1 METKISVIIPVY
13 NTEEYLGN
21 CLTSICTQTLKDLEI
36 ICINNASGD
45 NSLNILN
52 DFANKD
58 KRIKVINFRLNK
70 GAAQARNYGIKIA
83 KGEFISF
90 IDSDDYLETADFYE
104 KLYTRAIKAQVEIAK
119 GNYKN
124 AENNEID
131 FALNEEIRKN
141 KTSMAFAYCSA
152 IYSNNL
158 ISKNNISFPDLID
171 MEDPIFS
178 FKCAVLSNKI
188 EIVDTAYIN
197 IVKRKNSVTSGI
209 PTLEKIIDK
218 LKGLEL
224 IIDYANSINVI
235 KKESYIFVLTFWF
248 LQTFNNSI
256 VNKDFEIRAIIAE
269 TLYKLYDKIYYKK
282 EVIQSIN
289 AKAYFLA
296 ENLQTRNINKFIHF
310 DNDRQYLF
318 SKLRGNVKRS
328 LINA

>member
-1 METKISVIIPVY
+1 MPKVSVIIPVY
-13 NTEEYLGN
+13 NTEKFLRK
-21 CLTSICTQTLKDLEI
+21 CLDSVCNQTLQDIEI
-36 ICINNASGD
+36 ICINDCSTDGA
-45 NSLNILN
+45 LEILREY
-52 DFANKD
+52 ARKD
-58 KRIKVINFRLNK
+58 KRIKLIELFENG
-70 GAAQARNYGIKIA
+70 GAAKARNIGIDIA
-83 KGEFISF
+83 EGEYLGFV
-90 IDSDDYLETADFYE
+90 DSDDFVDLDFYE
-104 KLYTRAIKAQVEIAK
+104 KLYTRAIKAEVEIAK

-256 VNKDFEIRAIIAE
+256 VNKDFETSVKNLRAMGDGASV
-269 TLYKLYDKIYYKK
+269 TRGLQQASANGLSVAK
-282 EVIQSIN
+282 SIL
-289 AKAYFLA
+289 AK
-296 ENLQTRNINKFIHF
+296 RN
-310 DNDRQYLF
+310 
-318 SKLRGNVKRS
+318 
-328 LINA
+328 

>member
-1 METKISVIIPVY
+1 MPKVSVIIPVY
-13 NTEEYLGN
+13 NTEKFLRK
-21 CLTSICTQTLKDLEI
+21 CLDSVCNQTLQDIEI
-36 ICINNASGD
+36 ICINDCSTDGA
-45 NSLNILN
+45 LEILREY
-52 DFANKD
+52 ARKD
-58 KRIKVINFRLNK
+58 KRIKLIELFENG
-70 GAAQARNYGIKIA
+70 GAAKARNIGIDIA
-83 KGEFISF
+83 EGEYLGFV
-90 IDSDDYLETADFYE
+90 DSDDFVDLDFYE
-104 KLYTRAIKAQVEIAK
+104 KLYTRAIKAEVEIAK